1 MEGSAGDGDLELDEA
16 LAQAFA
22 RAVTLDELFDITCAV
37 LRHRLGEEALI
48 SIYTEAEGRRWL
60 RAQRGHERTV
70 GSLDGDVGVVSLA
83 LELSEIV
90 VIPRGASSHPRFFTV
105 VDAIEGLIAAPFR
118 RDPIAGVLAIESRSE
133 IPAGWADAAET
144 ATAAIVAALE
154 RLSGESRA
162 LTARDRLLWPAFAR
176 LATMRDAGSVLELT
190 ARTVGGALD
199 LDSVQIAEHTPDG
212 ISLAH
217 AWARDANSTLAFTDE
232 LAPLVA
238 EHAGGE
244 RWRWNAGSRKRA
256 DPAVEAALI
265 EQRVRS
271 AIGLPLVT
279 PTGLHG
285 YLIGLSTKPLR
296 LAADALDEAALLA
309 AHAAASLENLRAFER
324 KELEAATDSLTGL
337 ANHRRFHEAGQ
348 ALIDSQA
355 VGGFTL
361 VLADI
366 DDFKELND
374 SRGHVAG
381 DDALRTAGRLLRRG
395 MRSAD
400 SVYRLGGEEFA
411 MLLPATTK
419 ANARTVCRRLQR
431 AFAAADFDGWK
442 LTLSFGVASCP
453 DDGTELRDLTQAAD
467 SALYEAKRLGKDRIT
482 FADER
487 LIARRSPSMA
497 ARTRRSFE
505 QIRLLQDLATELSAT
520 RTQSDVAEALLRILG
535 EAIPHDSAAVL
546 PAGADGL
553 VLETLATTGEA
564 ASDLGAILTAASL
577 DAVARRQARLLDS
590 PGAIAMSVLAAPL
603 AGEGRVVGAVALS
616 AAGSGAFDRDDLRLL
631 DLMAHVAGLAFEN
644 SLLVERT
651 EADRGRALALLDLGH
666 RLHLC
671 LTPDAIGDVL
681 SSAVVG
687 QIACDRSVVWEYG
700 PEDRCVIG
708 AAGATAGAI
717 RAAASERLPIDDT
730 TLAEQRGARGETT
743 LAKTGEHR
751 EIAGVDYPPTCVV
764 AEVPIMRR
772 GVRVG
777 KLSAVRN
784 GGPFAADDVI
794 LLEGMAAQ
802 AALAFDVL
810 ESSRA
815 VEGALL
821 ATIDALM
828 RALEATDLSTAG
840 HAIAI
845 GELARDV
852 GRRVGLDAEQL
863 LVLEHAAVLHDI
875 GKIGVPVEVLRKP
888 GRLDQHDL
896 ELIREHPAIGAR
908 ILEPVP
914 RLRAVAPLVRAS
926 HERFDGAGYPD
937 GLSGEQIPL
946 GARIIA
952 VCDAFD
958 AMTSDRPY
966 RKRGSVVDAIAELR
980 LHAGSQFDPT
990 VVEAFCEVAGALERD
1005 PRAA

>member
-1 MEGSAGDGDLELDEA
+1 MEGSAGDGDLELGEA

-37 LRHRLGEEALI
+37 LRHRLGDEALI

-70 GSLDGDVGVVSLA
+70 GSLDGGAGVVARA
-83 LELSEIV
+83 LEQSEIV
-90 VIPRGASSHPRFFTV
+90 VIPRGASSHPRFFTL
-105 VDAIEGLIAAPFR
+105 VDGIEGIVAAPFQ
-118 RDPIAGVLAIESRSE
+118 RDSIVGVLAIESRGE
-133 IPAGWADAAET
+133 IPAGWADAADT
-144 ATAAIVAALE
+144 ATVAIVGALE
-154 RLSGESRA
+154 RVSGEQRA

-190 ARTVGGALD
+190 SRTVGGALD
-199 LDSVQIAEHTPDG
+199 LDCVQIAEHTPDG
-212 ISLAH
+212 LALAH
-217 AWARDANSTLAFTDE
+217 AWARDGEGAAFSDE
-232 LAPLVA
+232 LASLIA

-244 RWRWNAGSRKRA
+244 RWRWSAGSRKRA
-256 DPAVEAALI
+256 HPTVETALI
-265 EQRVRS
+265 EQRARAAV
-271 AIGLPLVT
+271 GLPLVT

-285 YLIGLSTKPLR
+285 YLVGLSLTPLR

-324 KELEAATDSLTGL
+324 KELEASTDALTGL

-381 DDALRTAGRLLRRG
+381 DDALRTAGRVLRRG
-395 MRSAD
+395 MRAAD

-505 QIRLLQDLATELSAT
+505 QIRLLQDLAGELSAT
-520 RTQSDVAEALLRILG
+520 RSQADVAEALLRILG

-546 PAGADGL
+546 PAGVDGL

-590 PGAIAMSVLAAPL
+590 PGAIPMSVLAAPL

-616 AAGSGAFDRDDLRLL
+616 AAGSGSFDRDDLRLL

-644 SLLVERT
+644 ALLVGRV
-651 EADRGRALALLDLGH
+651 EADRGRAVALLELGH

-671 LTPDAIGDVL
+671 LTPDAIGEVL
-681 SSAVVG
+681 SSAIVG
-687 QIACDRSVVWEYG
+687 QIACDRAVVWEYG
-700 PEDRCVIG
+700 PDDRSVIG
-708 AAGATAGAI
+708 AAGSTAGAV
-717 RAAASERLPIDDT
+717 RASASERLPLDAAP
-730 TLAEQRGARGETT
+730 LAEQRSAHGETT
-743 LAKTGEHR
+743 LATAGQHLEL
-751 EIAGVDYPPTCVV
+751 AGVAYPPSCVV
-764 AEVPIMRR
+764 ADVPIMRR

-777 KLSAVRN
+777 KLCAVRN
-784 GGPFAADDVI
+784 SGGFAPDEVI

-802 AALAFDVL
+802 AALAFDAL
-810 ESSRA
+810 EASRA

-828 RALEATDLSTAG
+828 RALEASDLSTAG
-840 HAIAI
+840 HALAL

-888 GRLDQHDL
+888 GRLDERDL

-937 GLSGEQIPL
+937 GLAGEQIPL

-966 RKRGSVVDAIAELR
+966 RKRGSVEDAIAELR
-980 LHAGSQFDPT
+980 LHAGSQFDPA
-990 VVEAFCEVAGALERD
+990 VVEAFCAVAGALERD

>member
-1 MEGSAGDGDLELDEA
+1 MEGSAGDEDLELDEA

-22 RAVTLDELFDITCAV
+22 RAITLDELFDITCAV
-37 LRHRLGEEALI
+37 LRHRLGDEALI

-70 GSLDGDVGVVSLA
+70 GSLDGDAGVVSLA
-83 LELSEIV
+83 LEQSEIV
-90 VIPRGASSHPRFFTV
+90 VIPRGASTHPRFFTL
-105 VDAIEGLIAAPFR
+105 VDSIEGIVAAPFR
-118 RDPIAGVLAIESRSE
+118 RDAIVGVLAIESRSE
-133 IPAGWADAAET
+133 IPSGWVEAADT
-144 ATAAIVAALE
+144 ATIAIGAAIE
-154 RLSGESRA
+154 RLAGESRA
-162 LTARDRLLWPAFAR
+162 LSARDRLLWPAFAR

-199 LDSVQIAEHTPDG
+199 LDCVQIVEYTPDG
-212 ISLAH
+212 LSLAH
-217 AWARDANSTLAFTDE
+217 AWARDSESTLAFADE
-232 LAPLVA
+232 LAPLIA
-238 EHAGGE
+238 EHAAGE
-244 RWRWNAGSRKRA
+244 RWRWSAGSRKRGH
-256 DPAVEAALI
+256 PAVEVGLV
-265 EQRVRS
+265 EQRARA
-271 AIGLPLVT
+271 AIGLPLRT

-285 YLIGLSTKPLR
+285 YLVGLSLKSLR
-296 LAADALDEAALLA
+296 VAADALDEAALLA

-324 KELEAATDSLTGL
+324 KELEASTDALTGL
-337 ANHRRFHEAGQ
+337 ANHRRFHEAGH
-348 ALIDSQA
+348 ALIDSQS

-453 DDGTELRDLTQAAD
+453 EDGTELRDLTQAAD

-520 RTQSDVAEALLRILG
+520 RSQSDVAEALLRILS

-546 PAGADGL
+546 PVGGDGL
-553 VLETLATTGEA
+553 IFETLATTGEA

-577 DAVARRQARLLDS
+577 DAVARRQARLLDL
-590 PGAIAMSVLAAPL
+590 PGAIPMSVLAAPL
-603 AGEGRVVGAVALS
+603 AGEHRVVGAVALS
-616 AAGSGAFDRDDLRLL
+616 APGAGSFDRDDLRLL
-631 DLMAHVAGLAFEN
+631 DLMAHVAGLAIEN
-644 SLLVERT
+644 SLLVERA
-651 EADRGRALALLDLGH
+651 EADRGRAIALLDLGH

-681 SSAVVG
+681 SSAVVS
-687 QIACDRSVVWEYG
+687 QIECDRAVVWEYG
-700 PEDRCVIG
+700 SDDRSVIG
-708 AAGATAGAI
+708 VAGATADAI
-717 RAAASERLPIDDT
+717 RAAASGRLPIDDAV
-730 TLAEQRGARGETT
+730 LAEQRGARGETT
-743 LAKTGEHR
+743 LAASGEHL
-751 EIAGVDYPPTCVV
+751 EVAGVDYPPACIV
-764 AEVPIMRR
+764 ADVPIMRR
-772 GVRVG
+772 GVRVA
-777 KLSAVRN
+777 KLCAIRDR
-784 GGPFAADDVI
+784 GGFAPDDVVV
-794 LLEGMAAQ
+794 LEGMAAQ
-802 AALAFDVL
+802 AALAFDAL

-828 RALEATDLSTAG
+828 RALETTNLSTAG

-875 GKIGVPVEVLRKP
+875 GKIGVPVEILRKP
-888 GRLDQHDL
+888 GRLDDRDL

-908 ILEPVP
+908 FLEPVP

-937 GLSGEQIPL
+937 GLAGEQIPL

-966 RKRGSVVDAIAELR
+966 RKRGSVEDAIAELR
-980 LHAGSQFDPT
+980 QHAGSQFDPT
-990 VVEAFCEVAGALERD
+990 VVEAFCEVAVALARD